1 MKSLVCVLLL
11 SAATVAAQDRD
22 FLTADE
28 TDQIREAQE
37 PNARLSLY
45 AKFARERLDLVKNL
59 LAKDKPGRTIL
70 IHDALEDYQKIIDA
84 LDDVAD
90 DAAERHIDIKPGMA
104 AVAKIEKEA
113 LPILQA
119 LHDNPPKDSAR
130 YEFAL
135 REALETT
142 ADSLHGAGQPLDKRA
157 AEVEA
162 RDAKEKKATQELMA
176 TPDSLAKQAEDKKN
190 GVKTDQTE
198 QTAKPAQKK
207 PPTLYRPGEK
217 KDGGGGQ

>member
-11 SAATVAAQDRD
+11 AAATLAAQDRD

-37 PNARLSLY
+37 PNARLALY
-45 AKFARERLDLVKNL
+45 ARFAHERLDLVKNL
-59 LAKDKPGRTIL
+59 LAKNKPGSTIL
-70 IHDALEDYQKIIDA
+70 IHNALEDYQKIVDA

-90 DAAERHIDIKPGMA
+90 DAVEHKLDIKPGMG
-104 AVAKIEKEA
+104 AVARMEKEA

-119 LHDNPPKDSAR
+119 LHDNPPKDSER

-142 ADSLHGAGQPLDKRA
+142 ADSLHGSEQSADKRA

-162 RDAKEKKATQELMA
+162 RDAQEKKATRELMA
-176 TPDSLAKQAEDKKN
+176 TPDALAKQDDDKKN
-190 GVKTDQTE
+190 GVKTDPADQSD
-198 QTAKPAQKK
+198 KPAQKK

>member
-11 SAATVAAQDRD
+11 AAATVAAQDRD

-37 PNARLSLY
+37 PNARLALY
-45 AKFARERLDLVKNL
+45 AKFARERIDLVKNL
-59 LAKDKPGRTIL
+59 LSRNKPGSTIM

-90 DAAERHIDIKPGMA
+90 DALERHLDVKPGMA

-113 LPILQA
+113 LPMLQA
-119 LHDNPPKDSAR
+119 LQDKPPKDSER
-130 YEFAL
+130 YAFAL
-135 REALETT
+135 REAVETT
-142 ADSLHGAGQPLDKRA
+142 ADSLQGAQEPTDKRA

-162 RDAKEKKATQELMA
+162 RDAQEKKETRELMA
-176 TPDSLAKQAEDKKN
+176 TPDSLAKQDEDKKN
-190 GVKTDQTE
+190 GVKTDQTD
-198 QTAKPAQKK
+198 QADKPAQKK

-217 KDGGGGQ
+217 KDGGGQ

>member
-11 SAATVAAQDRD
+11 AAATVAAQDRD

-37 PNARLSLY
+37 PNARLALY
-45 AKFARERLDLVKNL
+45 AKFARERIDLVKNL
-59 LAKDKPGRTIL
+59 LSKSKPGTTIM
-70 IHDALEDYQKIIDA
+70 IHDALEAYQKIVDA

-90 DAAERHIDIKPGMA
+90 DAVERHIDIKPGMGE
-104 AVAKIEKEA
+104 VAKIEKEA
-113 LPILQA
+113 LPILQG
-119 LHDNPPKDSAR
+119 LEDHPPKDSER
-130 YEFAL
+130 YAFAL
-135 REALETT
+135 REAVETT
-142 ADSLHGAGQPLDKRA
+142 TDSLQGAEQPMSKRA

-162 RDAKEKKATQELMA
+162 RDAQEKKETRELMA
-176 TPDSLAKQAEDKKN
+176 TPDSLSKQADDKKN
-190 GVKTDQTE
+190 GVKSDQTDQTD
-198 QTAKPAQKK
+198 KPAQKK

>member
-11 SAATVAAQDRD
+11 GAAVLAAQDRD

-28 TDQIREAQE
+28 TDQIRQAQE
-37 PNARLSLY
+37 PNARLTLY
-45 AKFARERLDLVKNL
+45 ARFARERIDLVKNL
-59 LAKDKPGRTIL
+59 LSKNKPGTTVM
-70 IHDALEDYQKIIDA
+70 IHDALEDYQKIVDA

-90 DAAERHIDIKPGMA
+90 DALERHIDIKPGMA
-104 AVAKIEKEA
+104 AVAKSEKEA

-130 YEFAL
+130 YEFVL

-142 ADSLHGAGQPLDKRA
+142 ADSIHGAEQPMDKRA

-162 RDAKEKKATQELMA
+162 RDAEEKKETRELMA

-190 GVKTDQTE
+190 GVKTDQTD
-198 QTAKPAQKK
+198 QKPAQKK

-217 KDGGGGQ
+217 KDGGGQ